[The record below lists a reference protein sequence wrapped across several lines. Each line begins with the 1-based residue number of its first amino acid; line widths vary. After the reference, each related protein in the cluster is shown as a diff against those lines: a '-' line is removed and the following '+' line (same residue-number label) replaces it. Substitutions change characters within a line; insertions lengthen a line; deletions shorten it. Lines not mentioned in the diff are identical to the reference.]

1 MNGFH
6 LNGMFTI
13 LSVEDE
19 WIASYL
25 VREFKLGRTILV
37 HALYAVPGIE
47 LNWVHLQAALLDL
60 VGAVV

>member
-1 MNGFH
+1 
-6 LNGMFTI
+6 MFTI